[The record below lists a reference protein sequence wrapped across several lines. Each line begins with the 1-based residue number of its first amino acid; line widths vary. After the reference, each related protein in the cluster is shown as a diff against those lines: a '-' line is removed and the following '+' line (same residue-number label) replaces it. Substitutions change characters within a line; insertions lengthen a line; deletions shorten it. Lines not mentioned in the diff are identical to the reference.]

1 MKFSED
7 LEQFVFEHNGLVFAW
22 DDEPE
27 AGFLEQVKTVSE
39 NYNMRLDAII
49 RFMRPYITEVFGD
62 FSIDEIK
69 EKLGKP
75 VICPD
80 NGQVT
85 YLEQSFDEM
94 HIFTF
99 EFLDDS
105 FSDLLYFSMD
115 G

>member
-7 LEQFVFEHNGLVFAW
+7 MGQYVFEYNGLIFAW

-27 AGFLEQVKTVSE
+27 DGYLEQVKIVSE
-39 NYNMRLDAII
+39 NYYLHLDSII
-49 RFMRPYITEVFGD
+49 RFMQPDITEVFGN

-75 VICPD
+75 VICYD

-105 FSDLLYFSMD
+105 FSDLQYFSID